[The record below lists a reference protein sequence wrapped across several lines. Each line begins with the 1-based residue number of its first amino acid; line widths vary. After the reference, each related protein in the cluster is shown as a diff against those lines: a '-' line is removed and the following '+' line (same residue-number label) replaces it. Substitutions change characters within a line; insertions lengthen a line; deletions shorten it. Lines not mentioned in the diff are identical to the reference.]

1 MLSFQARGLEYPEEI
16 GGQRDLLSRAALM
29 INLENKKQ
37 RDQKQRDKEEEQ
49 KRMSKASEKGKEKEV
64 EIIEVGGDE
73 VEEGEEAILDVD
85 ISTEA

>member
-1 MLSFQARGLEYPEEI
+1 M
-16 GGQRDLLSRAALM
+16 SRAALM

-37 RDQKQRDKEEEQ
+37 RDQKKREKDEEQ
-49 KRMSKASEKGKEKEV
+49 KRMSKASEKGKEKEKEV

-73 VEEGEEAILDVD
+73 VEEGEEAILDVE